1 MAIKIKRPSINRRL
15 VILSLTHFLN
25 DIHAAFLP
33 AFMPLIVSRLG
44 ISYAQAGILRS
55 ISGFSHIIIQ
65 PMAGYYSDILTRP
78 YAIIIG
84 PVMSALG
91 AGLLPAAPSYGMA
104 LLIVGLWGFGSAI
117 YHPLGYGSVG
127 YVGDPENLGLFI
139 AIFSIGGILG
149 AAVSPLYAIFM
160 TGLFGTGLLLPLA
173 TMVPVMA
180 GAFLVIRFIPTLK
193 AEALPE
199 TSSPKGF
206 LRSFRSTFRSIF
218 PLWLLCLCRDTSFEG
233 IRFFLPLLIAAR
245 GGSIVEIGTVLFWI
259 SAIGTVSPVI
269 GGRMADHF
277 GNRKVIMASMVLA
290 PFFLVPAALIKGIP
304 SLLFYMTGNAL
315 LEAIL
320 PVTNAAAQSIAPQ
333 ARSTAASIVTGL
345 SFGLAGLLL
354 APLGAMA
361 DIFGLTPVLIFTGM
375 LPLFP
380 MPVFWTVWK
389 QEKRNPEGVTRD
401 S

>member
-1 MAIKIKRPSINRRL
+1 MTKKIKRPSINRRL

-55 ISGFSHIIIQ
+55 ISGFLHIIVQ

-199 TSSPKGF
+199 TPSTKGF

-290 PFFLVPAALIKGIP
+290 PFFLVPAALMKGIP

-320 PVTNAAAQSIAPQ
+320 PVTNAAAQSIAPPGSKYCRLDSHRPFLR
-333 ARSTAASIVTGL
+333 AGRIAAGSIRCHGGYFRPHSRPDIHRHAPSFPHAGVLDSVETGETQ
-345 SFGLAGLLL
+345 
-354 APLGAMA
+354 P
-361 DIFGLTPVLIFTGM
+361 
-375 LPLFP
+375 
-380 MPVFWTVWK
+380 
-389 QEKRNPEGVTRD
+389 
-401 S
+401 